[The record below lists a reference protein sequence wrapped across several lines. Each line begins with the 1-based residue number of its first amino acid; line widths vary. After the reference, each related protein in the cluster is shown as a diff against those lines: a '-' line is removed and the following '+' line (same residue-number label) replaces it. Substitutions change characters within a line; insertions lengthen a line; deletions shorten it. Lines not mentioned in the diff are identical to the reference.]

1 MAKVKQQLWHEPE
14 YDLELIQVND
24 MHISKMSNSKFIK
37 KDDVETPVLVT
48 ISKIEQQN
56 VAMDNEPPDMKWTMY
71 FSDYEKPLVLN
82 QTNIT
87 LASLALNSEDTD
99 GWIGKN
105 IVLFNDPT
113 IMYAGKVTGGVRI
126 RAPKP
131 SAPVAAN
138 TATAS
143 QSDPAFND
151 DIPF

>member
-71 FSDYEKPLVLN
+71 FSDYEKP
-82 QTNIT
+82 
-87 LASLALNSEDTD
+87 NSEDTD